1 MALHGWGNVFSLIDV
16 GTGELLMQPPPT
28 GGACRFSRDGLR
40 LAGAVQDNKVGTWQ
54 VAGAEEFR
62 KLARNK
68 AVSGREDC
76 FWCAAVHPD
85 GRLLACG
92 REDGIGLWDLATGSA
107 LAFIPMDR
115 VKSVLFEPSGA
126 LLTLS
131 LTGLSRWPIGKGLES
146 AGELSIGPPEP
157 LRLSVGSSLSESHDG
172 RVIAACDRAVSTER
186 PFAGG
191 WILHPDGPKEPIRLD
206 FGADMAFIAV
216 SPDGRWVVTATFGAG
231 LAKIWDAR
239 DGRLVKR
246 LANWGVKAPCF
257 SPDGRWL
264 ATSLDGGRLF
274 AVESWA
280 PGPEVGEC
288 AVFSPDGKLTA
299 APTAN
304 GVRLID
310 AATGREVALLEDP
323 NRDPVDQA
331 AFSPDGTKL
340 VVVSMWKGIH
350 VWDLRLIRRQLSDR
364 GLDWDWPEFPPA
376 TAARP
381 IAEPVKV
388 EIRLGK
394 DKAAGPAIE
403 KAASA
408 RLPTKG
414 AK

>member
-1 MALHGWGNVFSLIDV
+1 
-16 GTGELLMQPPPT
+16 
-28 GGACRFSRDGLR
+28 
-40 LAGAVQDNKVGTWQ
+40 
-54 VAGAEEFR
+54 VAG
-62 KLARNK
+62 
-68 AVSGREDC
+68 SEDC
-76 FWCAAVHPD
+76 FRCAAVHPD

-92 REDGIGLWDLATGSA
+92 MEDGFGLWDLVTGTP
-107 LAFIPMDR
+107 LAFVPMKR

-131 LTGLSRWPIGKGLES
+131 LTGLSRWPIDKGWKS
-146 AGELSIGPPEP
+146 TGELSIGPPEP

-172 RVIAACDRAVSTER
+172 RVIAACDRAVSTEQ

-191 WILHPDGPKEPIRLD
+191 WILHPDSPQEPIRLD
-206 FGADMAFIAV
+206 LGADLAFIAV
-216 SPDGRWVVTATFGAG
+216 SPNGRWVVTATFEAG

-246 LANWGVKAPCF
+246 LANWGVKSPCF

-264 ATSLDGGRLF
+264 ATSLDGGCLF
-274 AVESWA
+274 AVETWER
-280 PGPEVGEC
+280 GPRVGEC
-288 AVFSPDGKLTA
+288 AVFSPDSKLTA
-299 APTAN
+299 APTSK
-304 GVRLID
+304 GIRLID
-310 AATGREVALLEDP
+310 PATGGEIALLEDP

-331 AFSPDGTKL
+331 VFSPNGTKL
-340 VVVSMWKGIH
+340 VVVSLTKGIH
-350 VWDLRLIRRQLSDR
+350 IWDLRLIRRQLKDR

-376 TAARP
+376 TATRP
-381 IAEPVKV
+381 VVEPVKV

-394 DKAAGPAIE
+394 DKAAGLPIE